1 MKHENCNFLQI
12 LATSEW
18 PPPSQNAFAMYC
30 TNTEL
35 GKNFYFLGWQKQSKL
50 FLHKAENI
58 KIHLAIIK
66 LLLNYSKMRSIFF
79 PNGNFGP
86 YYLFTS
92 LMRDARPQ
100 SWHLSLM
107 KFIIGPHFLGNF
119 ESDFEQC
126 VATSSNNGKNC
137 ERRKKNQHRIGSN
150 PWSFLV
156 SNP

>member
-1 MKHENCNFLQI
+1 MHL
-12 LATSEW
+12 L
-18 PPPSQNAFAMYC
+18 C
-30 TNTEL
+30 TNTTEL

-86 YYLFTS
+86 YYLLHWWQTS
-92 LMRDARPQ
+92 IKTSAFNEVHNWASFFGKISNRI
-100 SWHLSLM
+100 LSSVLQHPPTM
-107 KFIIGPHFLGNF
+107 
-119 ESDFEQC
+119 E
-126 VATSSNNGKNC
+126 KNC

-156 SNP
+156 SNPSSNLSYFRK